1 MEMMMGISIKDND
14 PEFIGV
20 FSDNKS
26 DKMELDLVLKMVD
39 TLNDWLVDSGYD
51 NYQYKVELDGK
62 KAYIKKE
69 A

>member
-1 MEMMMGISIKDND
+1 MMMGISVKDNE

-20 FSDNKS
+20 FSENKT
-26 DKMELDLVLKMVD
+26 DKKELELVFKMVD
-39 TLNDWLVDSGYD
+39 TLNDWLVDSGYEQH
-51 NYQYKVELDGK
+51 QYKVELNGK

>member
-1 MEMMMGISIKDND
+1 MGISVKKNE

-20 FSDNKS
+20 FSENKT
-26 DKMELDLVLKMVD
+26 DKKELELVYKMVD
-39 TLNDWLVDSGYD
+39 TLNDWLIDSGYEQ
-51 NYQYKVELDGK
+51 YSYKVELEGE